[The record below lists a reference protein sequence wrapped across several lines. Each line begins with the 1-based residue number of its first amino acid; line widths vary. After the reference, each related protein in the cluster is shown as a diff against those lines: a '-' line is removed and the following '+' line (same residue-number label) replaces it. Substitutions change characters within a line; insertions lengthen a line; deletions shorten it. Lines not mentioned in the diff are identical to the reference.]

1 MEHSVGKQCYSVYS
15 SCKKRIKCQLF
26 KLVKISLRI
35 FYLSFIH
42 VFEGIFVI
50 LYSDYGTLNPNC
62 RCETSSIMA
71 SDKAVYA
78 VPSMAES
85 QNDKSVQGGHWVGR
99 QSIHNKG
106 VYSTLRLRLSVIQ
119 QIHNC
124 CLELSNGRCPGC
136 DFHAVCGVP
145 LLNVAC
151 MFCVNIRVAM

>member
-1 MEHSVGKQCYSVYS
+1 MWIKCLLHGTFGREVVLFGIFFM
-15 SCKKRIKCQLF
+15 KKRMKCQLF

-42 VFEGIFVI
+42 VIEGIFVI

-99 QSIHNKG
+99 
-106 VYSTLRLRLSVIQ
+106 
-119 QIHNC
+119 
-124 CLELSNGRCPGC
+124 
-136 DFHAVCGVP
+136 
-145 LLNVAC
+145 
-151 MFCVNIRVAM
+151 